1 MRCGS
6 DREEIRVG
14 GGTSSSSWNGCLHPF
29 LAPTLFPGEGQDGIF
44 LVPVASLQSPHLP
57 LRHLGR
63 GDLRLGLDVT

>member
-6 DREEIRVG
+6 DREETRVG
-14 GGTSSSSWNGCLHPF
+14 GEGGCLHPF
-29 LAPTLFPGEGQDGIF
+29 LAPALFPGEGQDGIF

-57 LRHLGR
+57 LRDLGH